1 MMTRSSNW
9 EPDLTKPSY
18 EVVLQPIGR
27 RIEIPAGTNLLEAA
41 RLAGV
46 ELVAICGGEGAC
58 GTCRV
63 RPVSGQLS
71 PLTLTE
77 EAELSAKDLAAGYRL
92 ACQAEVLSNLR
103 VDIPPESFTTP
114 QRLQL
119 EGQEIPTELD
129 PVAVP
134 LEVAVPPPAL
144 DDLRSDLTR
153 LRDALTALSHADLH
167 FSLSVAASLPEKLRA
182 NQWRVRLAIRGN
194 EVVAILPPLNTDD
207 RSLITDHCLLYGLAV
222 DIGTTK
228 LAAYLVNLETGETV
242 AKAGAMNPQIA
253 YGEDV
258 ISRIT
263 YVNEHADGLLTL
275 QAKLVEALNHLLDG
289 LCAEANVSHEQ
300 VVEAVIV
307 GNTAM
312 HHLFVGLPVRQLG
325 ESPYVA
331 AVGEALQFPAS
342 QVGLRLAVGAYI
354 YLPPNIA
361 GYVGAD
367 HVSMLLGADLYGSG
381 DLSRSSTAEA
391 VATTVALD
399 IGTNTE
405 ISLFHAGKHYSC
417 SCASGPAFE
426 GAHISDGMR
435 AAPGAVERVRI
446 QGGEVKVHTIGGG
459 EAVGI
464 CGSGILDVVAELL
477 GACLLDKR
485 GVLKGEH
492 PNLRVAGNVTEFV
505 LTPAGKSG
513 VGREVKVTRQ
523 DVNEIQLAKGAI
535 RAGIE
540 VLLAEAGIEDKDIE
554 LFVVAGAFGTYLDLE
569 SAIRIGMFPDLPRSR
584 FHQVGNA
591 AGSGA
596 RRLLVSR
603 QQRRLAD
610 EIARG
615 VNYVELAVQPDFMKV
630 YVKALAFG

>member
-1 MMTRSSNW
+1 MSSNVP
-9 EPDLTKPSY
+9 EHELSKQTF
-18 EVVLQPIGR
+18 EVNLQPIGR
-27 RIEIPAGTNLLEAA
+27 RIQVPAGTNLLDAA

-46 ELVAICGGEGAC
+46 ELVAICGGEGVC

-63 RPVSGQLS
+63 RPISGQLS

-77 EAELSAKDLAAGYRL
+77 EAELSTEDLAAGYRL
-92 ACQAEVLSNLR
+92 ACQAEVLSDLR

-119 EGQEIPTELD
+119 EGQEIPTELV
-129 PVAVP
+129 PVVVP
-134 LEVAVPPPAL
+134 LEIAVPPPSL
-144 DDLRSDLTR
+144 GDLRSDLTR
-153 LRDALTALSHADLH
+153 LRDALTGLGHADLR
-167 FSLSVAASLPEKLRA
+167 FSLPVSVDLPVKLRA
-182 NQWRVRLAIRGN
+182 NHWRVHLAIRGN
-194 EVVAILPPLNTDD
+194 EVVAILPPPITDD
-207 RSLITDHCLLYGLAV
+207 CSLITDHCSLYGLAV
-222 DIGTTK
+222 DVGTTK
-228 LAAYLVNLETGETV
+228 LAAYLVNLETGETA

-263 YVNEHADGLLTL
+263 YANEHAGGSQIL
-275 QAKLVEALNHLLDG
+275 QAKLVEALDHLLDE
-289 LCAEANVSHEQ
+289 LCAEAKVSHEQ

-312 HHLFVGLPVRQLG
+312 HHLFVGLPVKQLG

-331 AVGEALQFPAS
+331 AVGEAMQFPAS
-342 QVGLRLAVGAYI
+342 QVGLKLAAGAYI

-367 HVSMLLGADLYGSG
+367 HVSMLLGAGLQATSQ
-381 DLSRSSTAEA
+381 
-391 VATTVALD
+391 TTVALD

-435 AAPGAVERVRI
+435 AAPGAIERVRI
-446 QGGEVKVHTIGGG
+446 EGGEVKVHTIGGG
-459 EAVGI
+459 AAAGI
-464 CGSGILDVVAELL
+464 CGSGILDVVSELL
-477 GACLLDKR
+477 KAGLLDKR

-492 PNLRVAGNVTEFV
+492 PNLRVANNVKEFILSPV
-505 LTPAGKSG
+505 EKSG
-513 VGREVKVTRQ
+513 VGREIKVTRQ

-540 VLLAEAGIEDKDIE
+540 VLLAEAGIEDQDIE
-554 LFVVAGAFGTYLDLE
+554 CFVAAGAFGTYLDLE
-569 SAIRIGMFPDLPRSR
+569 SAIRIGMFPDLPRPCFR
-584 FHQVGNA
+584 QVGNA

-596 RRLLVSR
+596 RRLLVSKR
-603 QQRRLAD
+603 QRELAG
-610 EIARG
+610 EIARA
-615 VNYVELAVQPDFMKV
+615 VNYVELAVHPDFMKE
-630 YVKALAFG
+630 YVKALAFS